1 VSPSTRRAINWCVP
15 LLVLLAIVGF
25 VLNGAD
31 SPANPSFRLGPA
43 SETPDTTSSVRTRV
57 PGFGEI
63 TFRVDTTG
71 VLFGAGSVSAARC
84 ALLAATVEQ
93 QSQGLMGR
101 TDLAGYDGM
110 LFVFD
115 RDTQGEFYM
124 KDTLIPLSI
133 AFFDADGDF
142 ISATDMPPCGD
153 ESPCPTYG
161 ADAAYRYALEVA
173 EGDLP
178 SLAIGPGTRLM
189 VGEEKC

>member
-1 VSPSTRRAINWCVP
+1 MSPSTRRAVNWCVP

-25 VLNGAD
+25 VINGAD
-31 SPANPSFRLGPA
+31 SPANPSFRLGPP
-43 SETPDTTSSVRTRV
+43 SETPDTTTLMRTRV
-57 PGFGEI
+57 AGFGEI
-63 TFRVDTTG
+63 AFRVDTTG

-84 ALLAATVEQ
+84 ALLAATAEQ
-93 QSQGLMGR
+93 QSRGLMGR

-142 ISATDMPPCGD
+142 ISATDMSPCGD
-153 ESPCPTYG
+153 ESPCPTYP
-161 ADAAYRYALEVA
+161 ADAAYRYALEVP
-173 EGDLP
+173 EGNLP
-178 SLAIGPGTRLM
+178 SLSIGPGTRLM
-189 VGEEKC
+189 LGEEKC